1 MLITHRCI
9 VQYLYGSQICTCE
22 RGTNEI
28 KHAPS
33 NKKCNRKDIQFCMDL
48 FGRGRKKEGKE
59 GRKEERKERRI
70 SIVELSVVK
79 IFSYII
85 SKERKLKT
93 FSAV

>member
-1 MLITHRCI
+1 
-9 VQYLYGSQICTCE
+9 
-22 RGTNEI
+22 
-28 KHAPS
+28 
-33 NKKCNRKDIQFCMDL
+33 MDL